1 MTDTPEVEAAR
12 IRAEQSKE
20 QFMETL
26 HELQHRL
33 APKTLAQNAWEG
45 ARNKSQNAWED
56 ARNKSQDA
64 WEEARNKSADLA
76 EDAVDAVRKRPVA
89 AGGIVAG
96 IALFL
101 ARHSLWKAGGR
112 LVGGKSNRNEEEI
125 EIEEV
130 EIVR

>member
-20 QFMETL
+20 RFMETL

-45 ARNKSQNAWED
+45 ARNKG
-56 ARNKSQDA
+56 QDA
-64 WEEARNKSADLA
+64 WEGARNKSADLA

-96 IALFL
+96 VALFL